1 MAPMSLKGPP
11 VFPMGKTLMTGKAR
25 KSGVASGQ
33 VLSMTQLATLR
44 TPPQIIEDMTPMT
57 TEREPTPRTR
67 MRVTLVTRKT
77 GDPRGPPRQI
87 ISMTQLAGIRIAP
100 QCRPDMGPVTAQSGP
115 SLRVGK
121 GGMTGKTGK
130 SGVAPG

>member
-1 MAPMSLKGPP
+1 
-11 VFPMGKTLMTGKAR
+11 MTAEGEPLPHTR
-25 KSGVASGQ
+25 MGVAF
-33 VLSMTQLATLR
+33 M
-44 TPPQIIEDMTPMT
+44 
-57 TEREPTPRTR
+57 
-67 MRVTLVTRKT
+67 TRKT
-77 GDPRGPPRQI
+77 GHPRGPPRQI

-130 SGVAPG
+130 SGIAPG